1 MFIRRSTVWKRQLC
15 RRDPPI
21 FVPKYLPKVVVQ
33 PPPLHTHLLYE
44 RFHDWPHLPLVTLSF
59 PRTRLECC
67 GLVGVWLNSLLQS
80 HVAMLSPQLRCEL
93 LESMTG
99 SPVSLITQRLCTEL
113 HSAERPSKGCCLV
126 LTVMFLPECWTP
138 GPTKPQLKLH
148 KKLVGYKMQMYSTV
162 GGPSFCYL
170 SGHFQKVFLHFTI

>member
-59 PRTRLECC
+59 PRKRLECC

-80 HVAMLSPQLRCEL
+80 HVALLSPQLRCEL
-93 LESMTG
+93 LESMDW
-99 SPVSLITQRLCTEL
+99 VSGFSHNPKSLHGAALSREAQQGLLFGPDGHVSTWVLDSRAHEAPTQVTQGADWL
-113 HSAERPSKGCCLV
+113 
-126 LTVMFLPECWTP
+126 
-138 GPTKPQLKLH
+138 
-148 KKLVGYKMQMYSTV
+148 
-162 GGPSFCYL
+162 
-170 SGHFQKVFLHFTI
+170 